1 MVRRQT
7 RTVTVGDV
15 KIGSQHPIVVQSM
28 TCTDTDD
35 AAATSAQDNELGEA
49 GGARGRVYP
58 DTHTAT

>member
-35 AAATSAQDNELGEA
+35 AAATIVQINELVEA
-49 GGARGRVYP
+49 GCEMVRITV
-58 DTHTAT
+58 DTDKAA